1 MARLQQ
7 PRAVKFSIQ
16 SSSAKFPYRIRM
28 VCGHV
33 EIRMLNLKTI
43 GRYFDD
49 DLVINAGVSICAECD
64 PTNADRREYQAWLN
78 ETP

>member
-1 MARLQQ
+1 
-7 PRAVKFSIQ
+7 
-16 SSSAKFPYRIRM
+16 M

-49 DLVINAGVSICAECD
+49 DLVINAGSGICAECD
-64 PTNADRREYQAWLN
+64 PAKAYRREYRHGSTSGTGLDA
-78 ETP
+78 

>member
-1 MARLQQ
+1 
-7 PRAVKFSIQ
+7 
-16 SSSAKFPYRIRM
+16 M

-49 DLVINAGVSICAECD
+49 DLIINAGCG
-64 PTNADRREYQAWLN
+64 LL
-78 ETP
+78 